1 VAVMAVRAETTENE
15 RMPSRTQSL
24 LSVIFILFKLYS
36 VCLSLFCAIT
46 DIKNQAENKFT
57 NVNADNDGIFDF
69 LSTYCFPIDNEFG
82 CVEVAVG
89 ALKEA
94 LSMKKYLFSS
104 FATKNLTHVGWQNI
118 LSR

>member
-1 VAVMAVRAETTENE
+1 MMAVRAETTENE

-89 ALKEA
+89 ALKET

-104 FATKNLTHVGWQNI
+104 FATKNLTHVGRQNI